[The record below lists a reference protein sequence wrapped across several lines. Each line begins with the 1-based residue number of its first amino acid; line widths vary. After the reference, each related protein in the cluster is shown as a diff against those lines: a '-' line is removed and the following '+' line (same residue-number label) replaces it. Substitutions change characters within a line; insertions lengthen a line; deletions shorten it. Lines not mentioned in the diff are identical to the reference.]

1 MTTRLQCPQC
11 GSQHRLSVALTR
23 HQLPNGPNN
32 SGTFEVLLPRRSCG
46 DCNHVWMDAKAEAL
60 ISSAPLK
67 SLILHTEGGIEN
79 EGFDAL
85 NIAETASPV
94 AE

>member
-1 MTTRLQCPQC
+1 
-11 GSQHRLSVALTR
+11 
-23 HQLPNGPNN
+23 
-32 SGTFEVLLPRRSCG
+32 
-46 DCNHVWMDAKAEAL
+46 MDAKAEAL

-67 SLILHTEGGIEN
+67 SLILDTEGGIEN

-85 NIAETASPV
+85 NIVETASPV

>member
-1 MTTRLQCPQC
+1 
-11 GSQHRLSVALTR
+11 
-23 HQLPNGPNN
+23 
-32 SGTFEVLLPRRSCG
+32 
-46 DCNHVWMDAKAEAL
+46 MDAKAEAL